1 MGVAKG
7 YLLLYNV
14 AQSVGWAL
22 ALFQTLRAIVQD
34 GSLDHVYPAAGLTV
48 RECLALHWQR
58 LPRPLPDVPRPL
70 ASFLTTE
77 LCHAVCYAV
86 GHAAADQAVTVA
98 GVCQGAAVL
107 EIVHAAAGASG
118 CLLQLRLEG
127 LALWFRPVLGYW
139 PSDFTSSPHSHHV
152 CSRSGVA
159 ACGILVD
166 LDLCRQGWCAGRRST
181 HSCSGWAAATASSQF
196 CTAYQRCAW
205 QRYLR

>member
-58 LPRPLPDVPRPL
+58 LPKPLPDVPRPL

-77 LCHAVCYAV
+77 LCHAVSYAV
-86 GHAAADQAVTVA
+86 GHAAADQAVAVA

-107 EIVHAAAGASG
+107 EIVHAAAGAV
-118 CLLQLRLEG
+118 RL
-127 LALWFRPVLGYW
+127 PVLPFVNDASALLCSFIFSVGARQF
-139 PSDFTSSPHSHHV
+139 SFSKSHK
-152 CSRSGVA
+152 
-159 ACGILVD
+159 
-166 LDLCRQGWCAGRRST
+166 
-181 HSCSGWAAATASSQF
+181 
-196 CTAYQRCAW
+196 
-205 QRYLR
+205 